1 MPTRN
6 NKKNDIL
13 DAAIKVFFEKGFHKA
28 KMEDIAKEAGVGKG
42 TIYEY
47 FESKK
52 DLFQE
57 MIKCSIEKYIEKA
70 RKAIFKKNT
79 VKEKLIAF
87 AEHHGMFLAN
97 HVDMTQIIITQ
108 PQILSIDMKRWL
120 MRGKME
126 IFTLVKEIIEMGI
139 EDGELRENL
148 DADLATLSLLGTVNQ
163 YYSKKI
169 FFDKVSQE
177 NIDAEQVI
185 DMLFMGF
192 VQR

>member
-70 RKAIFKKNT
+70 RKAISKKNT

>member
-1 MPTRN
+1 MSTRN

-13 DAAIKVFFEKGFHKA
+13 DAAIKVFFEKGFHET

-57 MIKCSIEKYIEKA
+57 MIKCSIEKYKEKA
-70 RKAIFKKNT
+70 RRVISEKNT
-79 VKEKLIAF
+79 TKEKLIAF
-87 AEHHGMFLAN
+87 AKHHGMFLAN
-97 HVDMTQIIITQ
+97 HFDMTHIILTQ
-108 PQILSIDMKRWL
+108 PQILSIDMKHWL
-120 MRGKME
+120 MRVKME

-139 EDGELRENL
+139 KDGELRKDL
-148 DADLATLSLLGTVNQ
+148 DADLAALSLIGTVNQ

-177 NIDAEQVI
+177 NIDAKQVI
-185 DMLFMGF
+185 DMLLKGF
-192 VQR
+192 AHR